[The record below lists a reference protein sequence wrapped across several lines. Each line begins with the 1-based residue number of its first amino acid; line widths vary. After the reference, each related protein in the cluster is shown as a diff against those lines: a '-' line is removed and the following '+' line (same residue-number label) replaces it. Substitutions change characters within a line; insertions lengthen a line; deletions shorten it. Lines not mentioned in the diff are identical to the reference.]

1 MYATRSMIWYLE
13 RWAYSINNWKDLG
26 MTEYRGM
33 PAVKAMAE
41 EFKNRVAALKE
52 KGIYPKLAV
61 VRVGEREDDIAYEKG
76 IMKRFGAVEAEA
88 EVIKL
93 PLDID
98 EASFEENITR
108 LNADEKVHG
117 ILVFRPL
124 PKQLSDDRLKE
135 LIRPDKDVDSISM
148 VNTAKVFA
156 GDKTGY
162 APCTAQA
169 VMELLEHYQADLT
182 GKKVVIVGRSLV
194 VGRPLAM
201 LMLGKNATVTIC
213 HTKTKNIED
222 ECRRADILVA
232 CAGSARMIKKNFT
245 SPGQIVVDVGI
256 NFVDGVMCGD
266 VDYDEVSEQV
276 AAITP
281 VPGGVGTVTTSVLLK
296 HTLESAERI

>member
-1 MYATRSMIWYLE
+1 
-13 RWAYSINNWKDLG
+13 

-41 EFKNRVAALKE
+41 DFKSRVAQLKDR
-52 KGIYPKLAV
+52 GVYPKLAV
-61 VRVGEREDDIAYEKG
+61 VRVGEREDDIAYERG
-76 IMKRFGAVEAEA
+76 IMKRFGAVEAEV

-98 EASFEENITR
+98 ETSFEQTIER
-108 LNADEKVHG
+108 LNDDDKVHG

-148 VNTAKVFA
+148 VNAAKVFA
-156 GDKTGY
+156 GDSTGY

-169 VMELLEHYQADLT
+169 VMELLEHYKVDLT
-182 GKKVVIVGRSLV
+182 GKRVVIVGRSLV
-194 VGRPLAM
+194 VGKPLAM
-201 LMLGKNATVTIC
+201 LMLGKNATVTVC
-213 HTKTKNIED
+213 HTRTKNIEE

-232 CAGSARMIKKNFT
+232 CAGSAKMIKTAYTNQ
-245 SPGQIVVDVGI
+245 GQIVVDVGI

-266 VDYDEVSEQV
+266 VDYAEVAENV

-296 HTLESAERI
+296 HTLESAQRR

>member
-1 MYATRSMIWYLE
+1 
-13 RWAYSINNWKDLG
+13 

-41 EFKNRVAALKE
+41 EFKSRVAALKDR
-52 KGIYPKLAV
+52 GVYPKLAV

-76 IMKRFGAVEAEA
+76 IMKRFGAVEAEV
-88 EVIKL
+88 EVIEL
-93 PLDID
+93 PVDID
-98 EASFEENITR
+98 EASFEENIVR
-108 LNADEKVHG
+108 LNEDDGVHG

-124 PKQLSDDRLKE
+124 PKQLNDDRLKE

-148 VNTAKVFA
+148 ANAAKVFA

-169 VMELLEHYQADLT
+169 VMELLEHYKVDLT
-182 GKKVVIVGRSLV
+182 GKRVVIVGRSLV
-194 VGRPLAM
+194 VGKPLAM
-201 LMLGKNATVTIC
+201 LMLGKNATVTVC
-213 HTKTKNIED
+213 HTRTRNIEE
-222 ECRRADILVA
+222 ECKRADILVA
-232 CAGSARMIKKNFT
+232 CAGSARMIKRDFT
-245 SPGQIVVDVGI
+245 NPDQIVVDVGI

-266 VDYDEVSEQV
+266 VDYAETAEHV

-296 HTLESAERI
+296 HTLESAERSK

>member
-1 MYATRSMIWYLE
+1 
-13 RWAYSINNWKDLG
+13 

-41 EFKNRVAALKE
+41 DFKSRVAQLKDR
-52 KGIYPKLAV
+52 GVYPKLAV
-61 VRVGEREDDIAYEKG
+61 VRVGERDDDIAYEKG
-76 IMKRFGAVEAEA
+76 IMKRFGAVEAEV

-98 EASFEENITR
+98 ETSFEQTIER
-108 LNADEKVHG
+108 LNDDDKVHG

-148 VNTAKVFA
+148 VNAAKVFA
-156 GDKTGY
+156 GDSTGY

-169 VMELLEHYQADLT
+169 VMELLEHYKVDLT
-182 GKKVVIVGRSLV
+182 GKRVAIVGRSLV
-194 VGRPLAM
+194 VGKPLAM
-201 LMLGKNATVTIC
+201 LMLGKNATVTVC
-213 HTKTKNIED
+213 HTRTKNIEE

-232 CAGSARMIKKNFT
+232 CAGSAKMIKTAYTNQ
-245 SPGQIVVDVGI
+245 GQIVVDVGI

-266 VDYDEVSEQV
+266 VDYAEVAENV

-296 HTLESAERI
+296 HTLESAQRR